1 MTPYLRTRRAV
12 RPAILAQRL
21 LAREQDRAGILA
33 AECTELLA
41 LTRQLLIAAGHAR
54 LIDDR
59 TELDDRAEL
68 DDRTELSDPP
78 AAGPTLLDAYAD
90 AAMAWARVVGS
101 LTALGGTLLDRGE
114 WDEVRR
120 VATALADAGEENAAA
135 DLRAQLG
142 KAIWDQYHD
151 QLRGIHAR
159 MTPPEIASSLATLRT
174 VLHEVPEEFP
184 DRNREVNR
192 LLALVAGAIHALRHA
207 QGAEIPLDSRVEHVA
222 AGGVARYPEI
232 VAITLGELTAE
243 FEAL

>member
-54 LIDDR
+54 LVD
-59 TELDDRAEL
+59 EVLEPA
-68 DDRTELSDPP
+68 DPP
-78 AAGPTLLDAYAD
+78 DESATLLDVYAD

-101 LTALGGTLLDRGE
+101 LTALGGTLLDQGE

-120 VATALADAGEENAAA
+120 VATALADAGEDNAAA

-151 QLRGIHAR
+151 QLRRIHSR
-159 MTPPEIASSLATLRT
+159 MTPPEIAGSLATLRT
-174 VLHEVPEEFP
+174 VLRDVPEEFA

-192 LLALVAGAIHALRHA
+192 LLALVAVAIAALRPTS
-207 QGAEIPLDSRVEHVA
+207 GAEIPLDSRVEHIA
-222 AGGVARYPEI
+222 SGGVARYPEL
-232 VAITLGELTAE
+232 VAITLNELVTE
-243 FEAL
+243 FEAR